1 MHPPPLL
8 HVVAIQETPLCPHHH
23 CHFLRSV
30 QLLAKVTKPLAAG
43 ILEVLVAAI
52 TAAPLSSQEE
62 VQAAAQKVR
71 RQTPLS
77 ETE

>member
-1 MHPPPLL
+1 M
-8 HVVAIQETPLCPHHH
+8 QETPLPPHHH

-43 ILEVLVAAI
+43 NLEVLVAAI